1 MTIFL
6 DNAATSFPKPET
18 VYRAVDAILRE
29 IGVSP
34 GRGGY
39 RRAIT
44 ASRLLF
50 EAREVLAGFLG
61 APDPSRLVFTH
72 SATESINMAVAG
84 LLQPGQHV
92 VASAAEHNSL
102 LRPLR
107 LAEKRGVSVSWVT
120 GDRSGVLQVE
130 TIEKAIRAETALVAI
145 SHCSNVT
152 GTIQPIAAIG
162 SITRSCGVP
171 LLVDAAQSAGS
182 MDLNVTAM
190 QIDLLALPGHKGL
203 LGPQGTGALYV
214 GEGIDL
220 DPLLVGGTGTHSSLM
235 DQPEELPERLE
246 SGTLNLPGI
255 AGLKAGVE
263 YILETGLSTIRS
275 KEILLVEMI
284 LDGMRAIPAITQ
296 YGLQDAAMRGAPVS
310 FTMEGY
316 EPSEIGFILDQKY
329 DISVRTGLHCAP
341 ALHQAI
347 GTYPS
352 GTVRV
357 SPGWFTTETDIES
370 LLHALHAIATG
381 ASRGRQ

>member
-1 MTIFL
+1 
-6 DNAATSFPKPET
+6 
-18 VYRAVDAILRE
+18 
-29 IGVSP
+29 
-34 GRGGY
+34 
-39 RRAIT
+39 
-44 ASRLLF
+44 
-50 EAREVLAGFLG
+50 
-61 APDPSRLVFTH
+61 
-72 SATESINMAVAG
+72 
-84 LLQPGQHV
+84 
-92 VASAAEHNSL
+92 
-102 LRPLR
+102 
-107 LAEKRGVSVSWVT
+107 
-120 GDRSGVLQVE
+120 LQVE